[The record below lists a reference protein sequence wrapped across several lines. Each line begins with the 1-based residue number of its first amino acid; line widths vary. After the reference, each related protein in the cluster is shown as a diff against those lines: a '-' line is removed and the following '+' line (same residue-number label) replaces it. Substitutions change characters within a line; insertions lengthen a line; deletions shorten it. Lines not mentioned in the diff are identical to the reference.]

1 MEALLSVAIGVIF
14 GTSVYLMMRGSIL
27 RLAIGLVLMAHG
39 ANLLLFT
46 MGGLRQEGV
55 PVLGMTVPSGFTDPL
70 VQALILTAIVIS
82 FGVTAFLLVVVYR
95 IHQEEGTD
103 GTDDLRRLRG

>member
-1 MEALLSVAIGVIF
+1 MSVVVGVLFGTGVFMMLRGSTLQLVLGIALLS
-14 GTSVYLMMRGSIL
+14 
-27 RLAIGLVLMAHG
+27 HG

-46 MGGLRQEGV
+46 VGGLKKSAV
-55 PVLGMTVPSGFTDPL
+55 PVLVAGKEASFTDPL

-95 IHQEEGTD
+95 LHQETGSD
-103 GTDDLRRLRG
+103 RLDDLRSLKG

>member
-1 MEALLSVAIGVIF
+1 MEALMSIVVGVLF
-14 GTSVYLMMRGSIL
+14 GTGVYMMLRGSTL
-27 RLAIGLVLMAHG
+27 KLVIGIALLSHG

-46 MGGLRQEGV
+46 MGGLKKGAI
-55 PVLGMTVPSGFTDPL
+55 PILGASGSGAHTDPL

-95 IHQEEGTD
+95 VHQEMGS
-103 GTDDLRRLRG
+103 DDLDVLRSLKG

>member
-14 GTSVYLMMRGSIL
+14 GTSVYLMLRGSIL
-27 RLAIGLVLMAHG
+27 RLAIGFVLMAHG

-46 MGGLRQEGV
+46 MGGLRKGSI
-55 PVLGMTVPSGFTDPL
+55 PILGITAPEGFTDPL

-82 FGVTAFLLVVVYR
+82 FGVTAFLLVVVFR

-103 GTDDLRRLRG
+103 ATDDLRRLSG